1 MAIRIA
7 QANSS
12 EQEGSKAKH
21 GRVFLYV
28 RYRTAGGDFRLVD
41 TKAQPPPEQLFK
53 LPLNVAV
60 ALARGDFQAEAVK
73 DGHAAVLVWIRP
85 ACFRAPVVTDTI
97 RTGVSDMSMPHRR
110 IDRVFQGRMLC
121 DG

>member
-21 GRVFLYV
+21 GRVFLSV
-28 RYRTAGGDFRLVD
+28 RYRTVGGDFRLVD

-60 ALARGDFQAEAVK
+60 ALARGGFQAEALK
-73 DGHAAVLVWIRP
+73 DGHAAVLVVDQ
-85 ACFRAPVVTDTI
+85 A
-97 RTGVSDMSMPHRR
+97 
-110 IDRVFQGRMLC
+110 RVFQSTGG
-121 DG
+121 DGHNPNGGTRHEHAAPQD

>member
-41 TKAQPPPEQLFK
+41 TKAQPLSEQLFK
-53 LPLNVAV
+53 LTLNIAV
-60 ALARGDFQAEAVK
+60 ALARGGFQGGAVK
-73 DGHAAVLVWIRP
+73 NGHAAIRVMDQ
-85 ACFRAPVVTDTI
+85 A
-97 RTGVSDMSMPHRR
+97 
-110 IDRVFQGRMLC
+110 RVFQSTGG
-121 DG
+121 DGHNPNGDTRHEHAAP